1 MGLIFL
7 AVIVILINYFALVRS
22 FCAYLAGDD
31 SFEIK
36 VCTITFFLNTLLGLL
51 VVVGVGNG

>member
-7 AVIVILINYFALVRS
+7 AVVVILINYFAFVRS
-22 FCAYLAGDD
+22 FYAYLSGDI

-36 VCTITFFLNTLLGLL
+36 VCTITFFLNTLLGVL
-51 VVVGVGNG
+51 VVAGVGNG